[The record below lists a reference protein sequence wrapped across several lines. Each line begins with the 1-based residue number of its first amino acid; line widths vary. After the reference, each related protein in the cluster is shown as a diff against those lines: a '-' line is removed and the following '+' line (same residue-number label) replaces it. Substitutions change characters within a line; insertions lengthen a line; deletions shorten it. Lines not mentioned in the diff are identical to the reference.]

1 MPSEDLSGAQVFMFV
16 IIFLIIIA
24 GICLLVYVKPSCNK
38 PPKGSKKCESY
49 TRENITCPSDTIDN
63 DTYQYVAL
71 KDCWANLTDG
81 AENRYQ
87 LKNEIGNAYSKT
99 WDKIYPEICDEV

>member
-1 MPSEDLSGAQVFMFV
+1 MILVSLFTICFVVQVV
-16 IIFLIIIA
+16 LGLIY
-24 GICLLVYVKPSCNK
+24 GYRRYYV
-38 PPKGSKKCESY
+38 PPPGRCESRVPASCESY